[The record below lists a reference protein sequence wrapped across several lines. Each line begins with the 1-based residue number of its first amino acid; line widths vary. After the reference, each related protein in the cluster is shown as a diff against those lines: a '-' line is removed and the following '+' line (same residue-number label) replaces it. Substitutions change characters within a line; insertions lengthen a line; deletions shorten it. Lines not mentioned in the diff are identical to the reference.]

1 VPSEETKQAGEPEPR
16 FSGLPPELRAPQDAP
31 LARLIAFAPLEAG
44 LSEKDVL
51 DQARFLVGFLGGG
64 FLVFGL
70 ALVLEWRFLDVD

>member
-1 VPSEETKQAGEPEPR
+1 MLLWRWFRQDPPKARRLGSRIFE
-16 FSGLPPELRAPQDAP
+16 GLREVGVL
-31 LARLIAFAPLEAG
+31 LIAFAPLEAG

-70 ALVLEWRFLDVD
+70 TLVLEWRFLDVD

>member
-1 VPSEETKQAGEPEPR
+1 
-16 FSGLPPELRAPQDAP
+16 L
-31 LARLIAFAPLEAG
+31 LIAFAPLEAG